1 MQPGPYREAIE
12 KQQFALSTVS
22 TEASTQPS
30 SSIAAA
36 SSSNP
41 PVPPLPTEDAPP
53 SYEDSTKVNN
63 PGPLVPDRVPEL
75 PERAYEPTAH
85 QTAIEIPTVRAAAQ
99 PAYEEIIGDLV
110 RVPSGLT
117 MIRPEDKS
125 EVYKNPSVWLG
136 IICVASGLDLAWGII
151 TFAYVLATFIVSR
164 VLMIIPLVG
173 IPINFAFAITWRVIA
188 NVEIIYTTTMFPTKD
203 VLRPYVPP
211 PIVYTSRLRDY
222 VNELRL
228 DGSRVTGPGPTPA
241 VEDISMKS
249 MKLTAYSETT
259 RRITRYFSFQR
270 FIKSLVYFIV
280 FWCAFFPVWLI
291 VGILFAGFFF
301 KAGKLVWPMASMIGR
316 LPKDAITQ
324 LSARS
329 F

>member
-22 TEASTQPS
+22 IEASTQPS

-63 PGPLVPDRVPEL
+63 PGLPVPDRVPEL
-75 PERAYEPTAH
+75 PERAYQTTAH
-85 QTAIEIPTVRAAAQ
+85 QTAIEIPNILAAAQ

-136 IICVASGLDLAWGII
+136 IICVVRAFYHRTCPLIFLRISWLGLWSGLGLGHNHIRIRSGDFHRVPCADDRSTCGNSDQLRLCNHMESDCKRRNYLHNVSALALLFSDDILMKLLFAVQCSPPKMSCDPTFPLLSFTPLASG
-151 TFAYVLATFIVSR
+151 
-164 VLMIIPLVG
+164 
-173 IPINFAFAITWRVIA
+173 
-188 NVEIIYTTTMFPTKD
+188 TTS
-203 VLRPYVPP
+203 
-211 PIVYTSRLRDY
+211 TSSD
-222 VNELRL
+222 
-228 DGSRVTGPGPTPA
+228 
-241 VEDISMKS
+241 
-249 MKLTAYSETT
+249 LTA
-259 RRITRYFSFQR
+259 R
-270 FIKSLVYFIV
+270 
-280 FWCAFFPVWLI
+280 A
-291 VGILFAGFFF
+291 
-301 KAGKLVWPMASMIGR
+301 
-316 LPKDAITQ
+316 
-324 LSARS
+324 
-329 F
+329 